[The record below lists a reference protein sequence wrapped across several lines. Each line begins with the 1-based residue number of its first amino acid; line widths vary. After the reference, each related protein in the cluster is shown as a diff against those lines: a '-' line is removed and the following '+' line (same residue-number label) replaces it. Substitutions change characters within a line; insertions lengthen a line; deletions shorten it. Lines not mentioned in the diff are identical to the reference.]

1 MKAAIYRSF
10 RGEISIEE
18 VSDPRL
24 QDDGVILEV
33 LASGLC
39 LSDWHGWQGNDPDI
53 KLPHVPGH
61 ELVGRIVAVGKNIKG
76 FKKGDRVTLPFVGG
90 CGHCDTCQEGNPQ
103 VCPDQFQP
111 GFTHWGSFAQYVFI
125 NYAQHN
131 LVHLPEAISDV
142 AGASLG
148 CRFATSYR
156 GIVHQGKI
164 QPEEWL
170 VVFGCGGVGLS
181 AIMIAR
187 HIGARII
194 AVDLKN
200 EALAKAK
207 ILGAE
212 FVINSSQE
220 TDVAKSI
227 LEITS
232 GGAHFTLD
240 GIGHHQVL
248 IDAINALRPRGRH
261 VQIGLLHSTNG
272 LSSVPMSRVIAKE
285 LEIYGSHGLPAIDYN
300 EMIPH
305 VQSGRIRPELLVQS
319 TINLDE
325 VPEYLSTMHLTK
337 EEGIKV
343 ITSF

>member
-1 MKAAIYRSF
+1 MKAAIYRTF
-10 RGEISIEE
+10 KGEISIEE
-18 VSDPRL
+18 VADPLL

-39 LSDWHGWQGNDPDI
+39 LSDWHGWRGNDPDI

-61 ELVGRIVAVGKNIKG
+61 ELVGRIVAVGKNINS

-90 CGHCDTCQEGNPQ
+90 CGHCVTCQEGNPQ

-111 GFTHWGSFAQYVFI
+111 GFTHWGSFAEYVFI
-125 NYAQHN
+125 DYAQQN
-131 LVHLPEAISDV
+131 LVPLPEEISDV
-142 AGASLG
+142 AGVSLG

-181 AIMIAR
+181 AIMIAI

-200 EALAKAK
+200 DALEKAK
-207 ILGAE
+207 KLGAE
-212 FVINSSQE
+212 YVINSSQE
-220 TDVAKSI
+220 TDVAKNI
-227 LEITS
+227 LGITS
-232 GGAHFTLD
+232 GGAHLTLD
-240 GIGHHQVL
+240 GIGNQQVV
-248 IDAINALRPRGRH
+248 IEAINALRPRGRH
-261 VQIGLLHSTNG
+261 VQVGLLHSSNG
-272 LSSVPMSRVIAKE
+272 LSAVPLSRVIAKE
-285 LEIYGSHGLPAIDYN
+285 LEIYGSHGMPAIDYN

-305 VQSGRIRPELLVQS
+305 IQSGSIRPELLVQS
-319 TINLDE
+319 TISLEE
-325 VPEYLSTMHLTK
+325 VPEYLSSMHLSK